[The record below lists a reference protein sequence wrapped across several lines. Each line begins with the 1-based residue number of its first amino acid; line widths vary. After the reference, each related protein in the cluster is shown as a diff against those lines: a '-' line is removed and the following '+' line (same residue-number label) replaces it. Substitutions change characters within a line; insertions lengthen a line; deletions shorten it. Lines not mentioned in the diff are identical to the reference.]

1 MRPSLVL
8 ASVLLALAPAVRGA
22 PAADPVLTKGLQVC
36 LTNGIE
42 ACVLN
47 LYADRPKLAVEIR
60 DKIVA
65 YTKDLGNVIDTE
77 VVTVQPITRRL
88 TRFYVAIYFAR
99 RPLWLRGDRYTGSDQ
114 SFFLPL
120 KYSAELDDILPGY
133 ITEFPP

>member
-8 ASVLLALAPAVRGA
+8 ASVLLAFAPVVRGA

-42 ACVLN
+42 ACVLTW
-47 LYADRPKLAVEIR
+47 YADRPKLATETK
-60 DKIVA
+60 DKIA
-65 YTKDLGNVIDTE
+65 GYTKDLGNVIDTE
-77 VVTVQPITRRL
+77 VVTVQPITKRL

-99 RPLWLRGDRYTGSDQ
+99 RPLWLRVDRYAGSDQ

-120 KYSAELDDILPGY
+120 KYSIELDDILPGY